1 MNNEEKNLSQND
13 ESVEIDND
21 EISELDTSDE
31 EKKSS
36 AGFLTLVI
44 TLVACVL
51 VAVIMIFALLPKNND
66 NNGDNSQNPGE
77 QGGNEDEGNDGGSTE
92 EADDKYVITVVDE
105 NGDPVYGIALT
116 LYVEGISTPM
126 TNDRTTTGVDGIVKY
141 SKSKNIQ
148 VAITSESLP
157 SNFEYDKINQKLTP
171 DADGKLTIVLKRL
184 YYEVRVVD
192 QDGNPIAGVTV
203 QICAEVCKAPQVTNE
218 EGKAYFDYDG
228 TVEYHAQL
236 TLTIPDNATPEEIE
250 AILAE
255 EIPGYTVADPQAYYY
270 FTDKVTT
277 ITLTKIGK

>member
-51 VAVIMIFALLPKNND
+51 VAVIMIFALLPKKNNGTD

-192 QDGNPIAGVTV
+192 QDGNPVAGVYV
-203 QICAEVCKAPQVTNE
+203 QICADVCMGPYVTDE
-218 EGKAYFDYDG
+218 EGKAYFKYDD
-228 TVEYHAQL
+228 TKEYHAL
-236 TLTIPDNATPEEIE
+236 ISNFEDAIPE
-250 AILAE
+250 
-255 EIPGYTVADPQAYYY
+255 GYTVEDITDYYY
-270 FTDKVTT
+270 FEGEKTVT
-277 ITLTKIGK
+277 IEIIKE